1 MLETLRSIR
10 RDYDGLRRA
19 IMGMSEYKGRTRAD
33 ALMSMAD
40 KYTTVAVQWIKKGEN
55 DLASFY
61 KHAAD
66 GFLLRLDE
74 LSVEECC
81 EVI

>member
-1 MLETLRSIR
+1 MKL
-10 RDYDGLRRA
+10 
-19 IMGMSEYKGRTRAD
+19 MGKTRAE
-33 ALMSMAD
+33 ALIEMAD
-40 KYTTVAVQWIKKGEN
+40 KYTSVAIGWMQRGDV

>member
-1 MLETLRSIR
+1 
-10 RDYDGLRRA
+10 
-19 IMGMSEYKGRTRAD
+19 MGMSEYKGRTRAD

-40 KYTTVAVQWIKKGEN
+40 RYTCKAIECMLVGEV

-66 GFLLRLDE
+66 GFQARLDE
-74 LSVEECC
+74 LSVAECC
-81 EVI
+81 EVL